1 MAHALQQ
8 AVRVSHGLREQL
20 REELALHELR
30 GGEGGLSQPR
40 VFQGLPQEVRRL

>member
-20 REELALHELR
+20 REELALR
-30 GGEGGLSQPR
+30 GDEGGLSQPR
-40 VFQGLPQEVRRL
+40 APQGLPQEVRRL